1 MVRIYV
7 WPEMEMVL
15 TNTERMLLILIFPLA
30 RVNPGFTAWPLD
42 INKPRVYVSNYQ
54 SPEIPCSVQQQARPI
69 SSCPPRWK
77 SIRKKQLPII
87 AAGHIDPPDSRDLEE
102 GRGGAGEGEQGSARV
117 IAVKRTDPIIVSVT
131 SAQRISNGSPGPP
144 VPRTQTWKL
153 DLFYGL
159 SRLFRDKFVKIQLI
173 YWIRTN
179 LKTIRT
185 QTFVAS
191 SLRSCVW
198 PDSSESK

>member
-30 RVNPGFTAWPLD
+30 RVNSGFTAWPLD

-54 SPEIPCSVQQQARPI
+54 GLDPGDSLFSPAGWPI

-87 AAGHIDPPDSRDLEE
+87 AAGHINPPDTRDLEE
-102 GRGGAGEGEQGSARV
+102 GRGGAGEGKQGSAGV
-117 IAVKRTDPIIVSVT
+117 IAVKRTDSIIVSVT
-131 SAQRISNGSPGPP
+131 SAQRISNGWPGP
-144 VPRTQTWKL
+144 VPRTQTWKTWP
-153 DLFYGL
+153 F
-159 SRLFRDKFVKIQLI
+159 
-173 YWIRTN
+173 
-179 LKTIRT
+179 
-185 QTFVAS
+185 
-191 SLRSCVW
+191 LRPKSVISWQICQNTAHLLN
-198 PDSSESK
+198 